1 MSDEKSGD
9 KSGEMSRRAALA
21 RAGGLAA
28 GIGLLGVFD
37 RPARAEGGADDPT
50 SHAYGTGDE
59 PRPARARQSA
69 NETLRLALIGCG
81 GMGRGNMNGLMN
93 KPNVTVTAVCDPD
106 ARHSG
111 EAAQMVEK
119 KFGKRPVEQK
129 DYRKVLE
136 MKDVDAV
143 IIATPDHWHALPTI
157 HACQAGKDIFLE
169 KPISHNIVEGVR
181 MVEAARKY
189 GRVIQ
194 VNTWQRSVGHFCDAI
209 DYVRSGKLGKV
220 GVVRA
225 WKTGF
230 AGTGKQK
237 PKDPPKELDYDLW
250 VGPAVMEP
258 YQDNRVHF
266 QFRWYFNY
274 AGGMTGDWG
283 VHMMDIALLGMNP
296 GNDFTLPSRVASYGG
311 KWIAGAD
318 DDRTTPDTQIAI
330 YQFPNYAL
338 HWEVTVSGRG
348 VGGAGDHGTEFIGTE
363 GRLVVD
369 RGGWSLFDNK
379 NNPVEKP
386 KTNRGTDHQQNW
398 LDAVKSRD
406 VQSLR
411 SEIGSMHQTT
421 AVCHLANLAYLAG
434 RELEWDAAKQEVKD
448 DKRAMSLLPYQRPYR
463 KPWSLPSK
471 V

>member
-1 MSDEKSGD
+1 MSDD
-9 KSGEMSRRAALA
+9 KHGEVSRREALA
-21 RAGGLAA
+21 RAGSLAA
-28 GIGLLGVFD
+28 GLGLLSVLD
-37 RPARAEGGADDPT
+37 APLRAEGRSDDPT
-50 SHAYGTGDE
+50 IHTYGVEPT
-59 PRPARARQSA
+59 PRPTPVRQSA

-81 GMGRGNMNGLMN
+81 GQGRGNMNGLMN
-93 KPNVTVTAVCDPD
+93 HPNVTVVAVCDPD
-106 ARHSG
+106 SSHQA

-119 KFGKRPVEQK
+119 KFGKRPVEEK
-129 DYRKVLE
+129 DYRKVLDR
-136 MKDVDAV
+136 KDVDAV
-143 IIATPDHWHALPTI
+143 IIGTPDHWHALPTI

-189 GRVIQ
+189 NRVVQ

-209 DYVRSGKLGKV
+209 DYVRSGKLGKI
-220 GVVRA
+220 GLVRA

-230 AGTGKQK
+230 AGTGKQQ
-237 PKDPPKELDYDLW
+237 PKNPPAELDYELW
-250 VGPAVMEP
+250 TGPAVMEP
-258 YQDNRVHF
+258 YQENKVHF

-296 GNDFTLPSRVASYGG
+296 GNDFAQPSRVACYGG
-311 KWIAGAD
+311 KWIAGED

-330 YQFPNYAL
+330 YKFPNYAL

-348 VGGAGDHGTEFIGTE
+348 VGGNNDHGTEFIGTE

-369 RGGWSLFDNK
+369 RNGWTIFDNK

-386 KTNRGTDHQQNW
+386 TTKRGTDHQQNW
-398 LDAVKSRD
+398 LDAVKSRNTTN
-406 VQSLR
+406 LR
-411 SEIGSMHQTT
+411 SEIGSMDQTT
-421 AVCHLANLAYLAG
+421 AICHLANLAYLAG
-434 RELEWDAAKQEVKD
+434 RELEWDSTKQEIKD
-448 DKRAMSLLPYQRPYR
+448 DKKAMSLLPYQRQYR